1 MNVKLRQQVE
11 RKIAGAFISE
21 AIKQGYSMTVNNGG
35 DTDEIEPTAD
45 KRTILDAMFATDDE
59 HLIVYAGGKRI
70 GWVRFIYGNGG
81 WDVISDYTTN
91 LEHLMGPANTLA
103 AKLEETVCD

>member
-1 MNVKLRQQVE
+1 MNIKLRQQVE
-11 RKIAGAFISE
+11 RRIAGAFVRE

-35 DTDEIEPTAD
+35 DTDEIEPSNTERA
-45 KRTILDAMFATDDE
+45 ILDAMFATDDE
-59 HLIVYAGGKRI
+59 HLIVIKDGKRI

-91 LEHLMGPANTLA
+91 LEHLMGPATALA